1 MLHSHRFRASRHLN
15 IGLPVY
21 NGGKWVA
28 QALDSLLAQTFGDFE
43 LIISDNASTD
53 ETQQI
58 CEQYAARDERIRY
71 VRQEI
76 NRGLTW
82 NWNRVFELSHSEY
95 FKWAACDDL
104 LHVTFLERCIDVL
117 DRHPDVV
124 WCHTRSRHIDADGNL
139 LLGDQTPDISYVN
152 QSLLGDGQP
161 ASASRASTRPSDR
174 FQAVLLG
181 RDGCLDSYGVIR
193 SQILRKT
200 ALYPPYYG
208 SEKVLMAELA
218 LWGRYHEVPES
229 LCFARVHEQTA
240 GNMRSKNQQRRYIN
254 PFSPKWQSDRLGLLR
269 SYLSAVRRAELPFGE
284 ALRCYAAIGQYLFQV
299 HKWTAVLKK
308 AITGAG
314 LAAEYPTTVAQSLSE
329 SSSFSA
335 SPARNVE

>member
-1 MLHSHRFRASRHLN
+1 MSHPVPSRARRRLS

-21 NGGKWVA
+21 NGDEWVA
-28 QALDSLLAQTFGDFE
+28 QALDSLVAQTFGDFE

-53 ETQQI
+53 ATQQI
-58 CEQYAARDERIRY
+58 CEEYAARDGRIRY

-95 FKWAACDDL
+95 FKWAACDDV
-104 LHVTFLERCIDVL
+104 LHATFLERCIDVL
-117 DRHPDVV
+117 DRNPDVV

-152 QSLLGDGQP
+152 PPTSGGGRP
-161 ASASRASTRPSDR
+161 ASASRASARPSDR
-174 FQAVLLG
+174 FRAVLLG
-181 RDGCLDSYGVIR
+181 RGGCLDSYGVMR
-193 SQILRKT
+193 AEILQKT
-200 ALYPPYYG
+200 ALYTPYYG

-218 LWGRYHEVPES
+218 IWGRYHEVPEA
-229 LCFARVHEQTA
+229 LCFARVHEKTA
-240 GNMRSKNQQRRYIN
+240 GNMRSKKQQRRCIN
-254 PFSPKWQSDRLGLLR
+254 PFAPKWQSDRLGLLR
-269 SYLSAVRRAELPFGE
+269 SYLSAVSRAELPFGE
-284 ALRCYAAIGQYLFQV
+284 RLRCYATIGQYLFQV

-314 LAAEYPTTVAQSLSE
+314 LAAEYPTTVAQNLTE
-329 SSSFSA
+329 SSSLSA
-335 SPARNVE
+335 TSRAEG